1 MGWLSRWFGR
11 SPSPAPAPAVEPGHP
26 APPAARDSP
35 KAPPPSAPGVALP
48 ASTAQGAAPAGSTA
62 QATIPVARHLLIDR
76 NGRLAGF
83 EFPLPDVMRK
93 RLAQGAGDVVIG
105 AHARAFLAALRPVAD
120 SGRVAMASLPGALLQ
135 RDVVALEVPPKAWLV
150 VPSEDLTEP
159 PPAWW
164 SPLKERSVNLG
175 TEQVPSRRA
184 AFVRIDCSTLDRDAA
199 IAAVM
204 ACREAAPK
212 ARVVASQLADV
223 DDVEAV
229 LRAGADL
236 ASGRHEHMRQVPQG
250 ATLSPAMAQVSRLMN
265 QVLHDADLTVIAAGI
280 REDVGLSYELL
291 RFANSP
297 MMGLQR
303 QVDAVD
309 QAVLLLGRDPLFRWL
324 CARLLAANKGR
335 ASARALQEIA
345 LARASLFERLAPA
358 AGAPPATLFTLG
370 LLSLVD
376 VMVPMPMAEA
386 VAPLRLPED
395 VRAALVDRQGPWA
408 PLLELAQA
416 LERGDTATA
425 QPLAAAFGGL
435 DEVAA
440 AAEQAWAYAGEAAA
454 ALWSA

>member
-1 MGWLSRWFGR
+1 MAGWLSRWFGR
-11 SPSPAPAPAVEPGHP
+11 SAPPTPAPAPPVETVRP
-26 APPAARDSP
+26 AEPDSRKAPVPAAT
-35 KAPPPSAPGVALP
+35 GVALP
-48 ASTAQGAAPAGSTA
+48 ASTAPGRPPAGGGA
-62 QATIPVARHLLIDR
+62 QATIPVARRLLIDR
-76 NGRLAGF
+76 NGQLAGF

-93 RLAQGAGDVVIG
+93 RLDQGAGDVVIG
-105 AHARAFLAALRPVAD
+105 AHARAFVAALRPVAD
-120 SGRVAMASLPGALLQ
+120 SGRVAMASLPGALLE
-135 RDVVALEVPPKAWLV
+135 RDVVAQEVPPKVWLV
-150 VPSEDLTEP
+150 VPAEDLTDP

-164 SPLKERSVNLG
+164 SLLKERAVNLG

-184 AFVRIDCSTLDRDAA
+184 AFVRIDCSALDRSAA

-265 QVLHDADLTVIAAGI
+265 QVLRDTELSVIAAGI

-291 RFANSP
+291 RYANSP

-303 QVDAVD
+303 QVEAVD

-324 CARLLAANKGR
+324 CGRLLAANKGR

-358 AGAPPATLFTLG
+358 VGAPPSTLFTLG

-425 QPLAAAFGGL
+425 QPLAEAFGGI

-440 AAEQAWAYAGEAAA
+440 AAEQAWAYAAEAAA

>member
-1 MGWLSRWFGR
+1 MPLPGGR
-11 SPSPAPAPAVEPGHP
+11 GNAL
-26 APPAARDSP
+26 AA
-35 KAPPPSAPGVALP
+35 
-48 ASTAQGAAPAGSTA
+48 GAADRRGTV
-62 QATIPVARHLLIDR
+62 PVARRLLIDR
-76 NGRLAGF
+76 DGRLAGF

-93 RLAQGAGDVVIG
+93 RLAQGAGDVVIA
-105 AHARAFLAALRPVAD
+105 AHARALLAALRPVAEG
-120 SGRVAMASLPGALLQ
+120 GRVAMASLPGAMLQ
-135 RDVVALEVPPKAWLV
+135 REAVLHEVPPKVWIV
-150 VPSEDLTEP
+150 VEAKDLQDP

-164 SPLKERSVNLG
+164 PVLKERSVRLG
-175 TEQVPSRRA
+175 CEQVPQRLA
-184 AFVRIDCSTLDRDAA
+184 GFVRIDCSELDRDAA
-199 IAAVM
+199 IAAIT

-236 ASGRHEHMRQVPQG
+236 ASGRYEHMRQVPQG
-250 ATLSPAMAQVSRLMN
+250 ATLSPAMALVSRLMN
-265 QVLHDADLTVIAAGI
+265 QLLNDADLGVIAAGI
-280 REDVGLSYELL
+280 RDDVGLSYELL

-324 CARLLAANKGR
+324 CARLLAANRGR

-345 LARASLFERLAPA
+345 LARAALFERLAPA
-358 AGAPPATLFTLG
+358 AGAPASTLFTLG
-370 LLSLVD
+370 LLSLID

-408 PLLELAQA
+408 PLLALAQC
-416 LERGDTATA
+416 LERGDLPSA
-425 QPLAAAFGGL
+425 QPLAEVYGGI

-440 AAEQAWAYAGEAAA
+440 AAEHAWAYAAETGA
-454 ALWSA
+454 ALWSS